1 MCMLTFT
8 FRSALSEMN
17 ICIVL
22 LQTNIFY
29 IIQVDLLRFEFSQDK
44 QRYYVI
50 TNHYLSLSFCKRIY
64 IRIYSFILNA
74 KIYFEV
80 FTSKGKSF
88 KIEYI

>member
-1 MCMLTFT
+1 MISSFFHYNDFLGWAESYTTYHFHG
-8 FRSALSEMN
+8 
-17 ICIVL
+17 
-22 LQTNIFY
+22 
-29 IIQVDLLRFEFSQDK
+29 FEFSQDK